1 MSRHRMP
8 ERCRPLVVAAP
19 EKKKNMGEERNGGK
33 RQEKKY
39 KMSNPILIKFNLPLP
54 SPAVG
59 TVAAEQHS
67 TGLSLRNFDVFPAG
81 VQNVWQR

>member
-8 ERCRPLVVAAP
+8 ERCRPLVVA
-19 EKKKNMGEERNGGK
+19 ESEKKNMGEERNGEK
-33 RQEKKY
+33 SQEKKN
-39 KMSNPILIKFNLPLP
+39 KISNPILIKFNWALP

-59 TVAAEQHS
+59 TVAVEQHHQ
-67 TGLSLRNFDVFPAG
+67 SLRNFDDFPAG